1 MHLVIDI
8 GNSNVVCGI
17 YHHDDWMHNWRWET
31 IKNDQ
36 IKMYYQK
43 RFIHF
48 LLENKID
55 LPEINKISLSSV
67 VPQINDAFEKMLVE
81 LFSIVPQFIQHD
93 SYPDLKI
100 LTDNPDEMG
109 NDLIAN
115 AVAAVNKVNDNAV
128 VVDFGTALTFTT
140 VTKDLEILGVAIAPG
155 LTTAIKSLHIGTAQ
169 LPEVTAALPKSVIGK
184 NTTHAIQ
191 SGVFRGY
198 IGLVL
203 EIVKAIDEER
213 GQRYQRIAT
222 GGLSGVLQPLD
233 AEFDLIDK
241 NLTLNGIRLI
251 GDCMRSTL

>member
-17 YHHDDWMHNWRWET
+17 FHQENWIHNWRWET

-55 LPEINKISLSSV
+55 LPSITRISVSSV
-67 VPQINDAFEKMLVE
+67 VPQINEVFEKMLFE
-81 LFSIVPQFIQHD
+81 LFAKVPRFIHHD
-93 SYPDLKI
+93 SYPNLKI

-115 AVAAVNKVNDNAV
+115 AVAAVHEVNDNAV

-155 LTTAIKSLHIGTAQ
+155 LNTAIKSLHLGTAQ
-169 LPEVTAALPKSVIGK
+169 LPEVSAALPKSVIGK

-203 EIVKAIDEER
+203 EIVRAIDEER
-213 GQRYQRIAT
+213 GQRYKRIAT
-222 GGLSGVLQPLD
+222 GGLSGVLHPLD
-233 AEFDLIDK
+233 KEFDLIDK

-251 GDCMRSTL
+251 GDSIRSKH

>member
-17 YHHDDWMHNWRWET
+17 YHQDKWIHNWRWAT

-36 IKMYYQK
+36 IRMYYQK

-55 LPEINKISLSSV
+55 LPKVTRISISSV
-67 VPQINDAFEKMLVE
+67 VPQIDDVFGNMISE
-81 LFSIVPQFIQHD
+81 LFSIAPQFIQHD

-115 AVAAVNKVNDNAV
+115 AVAGVHRVKDNAV

-155 LTTAIKSLHIGTAQ
+155 IKTAIKSLHVGTAQ
-169 LPEVTAALPKSVIGK
+169 LPEVSAALPKSVIGK

-191 SGVFRGY
+191 SGVYRGY

-203 EIVKAIDEER
+203 EILRAIDEEQ
-213 GQRYQRIAT
+213 GQAYKRIAT
-222 GGLSGVLQPLD
+222 GGLSGVLAPLD
-233 AEFDLIDK
+233 DEFHLVDK

-251 GDCMRSTL
+251 GDSIRSD

>member
-1 MHLVIDI
+1 MQLVIDI

-17 YHHDDWMHNWRWET
+17 YTDGNWLHNWRWET
-31 IKNDQ
+31 IKNEQ
-36 IKMYYQK
+36 IKFFYQK

-55 LPEINKISLSSV
+55 LPRIETITVSSV
-67 VPQINDAFEKMLVE
+67 VPQIDEVFADMLEE
-81 LFSIVPQFIQHD
+81 LFAMKPDFILHD
-93 SYPDLKI
+93 SDPNLKI

-109 NDLIAN
+109 TDLIAN
-115 AVAAVNKVNDNAV
+115 AVAAVEKLKDNAV
-128 VVDFGTALTFTT
+128 VVDFGTALTFTA

-155 LTTAIKSLHIGTAQ
+155 LSTALKSLHIGTAQ
-169 LPEVTAALPKSVIGK
+169 LPEVTAALPRSVIGK

-203 EIVKAIDEER
+203 EILRAIDEER
-213 GQRYQRIAT
+213 GERFKRIAT
-222 GGLSGVLQPLD
+222 GGLSGVLDPLNK
-233 AEFDLIDK
+233 EFDVVDK

-251 GDCMRSTL
+251 GESIRSK